1 MVFCYL
7 LKPSSVGEKEVDSV
21 EELKEKQIY
30 SRGNHRDLMAFLEK
44 QTNKNKPKVD
54 IIAGKQYFVNYT
66 KHNTFS
72 ISGSAS
78 PTKKMNDVHNC
89 IWKRV
94 MA

>member
-54 IIAGKQYFVNYT
+54 IIAGKQYFVKYT
-66 KHNTFS
+66 KHNT
-72 ISGSAS
+72 
-78 PTKKMNDVHNC
+78 
-89 IWKRV
+89 
-94 MA
+94 